1 MEIRHMF
8 REDIAEDISWLSEFM
23 EILKEQRNDLL
34 KIVKHPLFG
43 VDKPE
48 SELDMTEPDA
58 QDSEAETVIVDSVGK
73 KESNSKSSIIRS
85 AMSIYDLMVE
95 TIFAT

>member
-8 REDIAEDISWLSEFM
+8 REGIAEDISWLSEFM
-23 EILKEQRNDLL
+23 EILTEQRKELL
-34 KIVKHPLFG
+34 KIMDHPLFG

-48 SELDMTEPDA
+48 SQPDMTEPDV

-85 AMSIYDLMVE
+85 AISIYDLMVE

>member
-1 MEIRHMF
+1 MF
-8 REDIAEDISWLSEFM
+8 REYIAEDISWLSEFM
-23 EILKEQRNDLL
+23 EILTDQRKELL

-73 KESNSKSSIIRS
+73 KESNSKSSIIQYM
-85 AMSIYDLMVE
+85 MSIYNLMVE
-95 TIFAT
+95 AIFAT

>member
-1 MEIRHMF
+1 MEIQHMF
-8 REDIAEDISWLSEFM
+8 REDIADDISWHSKFM
-23 EILKEQRNDLL
+23 EILKAQRNDLL
-34 KIVKHPLFG
+34 KVVNYSLFG

-73 KESNSKSSIIRS
+73 KESSSKS
-85 AMSIYDLMVE
+85 
-95 TIFAT
+95 